1 MAQNITKDWL
11 LLQSKQRV
19 MIFRLQ
25 EDSGRRK
32 GYIEYPEMSLTP
44 NHNSQVM
51 NTNTVEKELTNQE

>member
-25 EDSGRRK
+25 EDSERRE

-51 NTNTVEKELTNQE
+51 KKYR